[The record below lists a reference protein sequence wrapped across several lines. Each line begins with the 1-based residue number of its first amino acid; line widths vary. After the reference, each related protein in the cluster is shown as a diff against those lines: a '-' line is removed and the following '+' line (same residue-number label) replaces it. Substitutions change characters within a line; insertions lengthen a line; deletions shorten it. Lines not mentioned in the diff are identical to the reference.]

1 MAKNQNNPSETYI
14 VEDGKKTSKFRGWIS
29 SRPAKITAIAV
40 GAALA
45 LGIAFTGGALAGR
58 ELLGGHDGPG
68 FANDFDR
75 DGDHRSPLDGPRP
88 PKPDHGPDG
97 DRDGQFKLD
106 GTQPQAPNSTST
118 PSTTTP

>member
-14 VEDGKKTSKFRGWIS
+14 VEDGKQTSKFRGWIS

-88 PKPDHGPDG
+88 PKPDHGPDR

-106 GTQPQAPNSTST
+106 GTQPPAPHSTST